1 MLERELNE
9 FGRRM
14 GLLGLNFGPDG
25 LVALDVERMGRL
37 HLERGGRAGA
47 EELLL
52 YLARPFPAHDRE
64 APERALT
71 LCHYRYPRPFPLSAG
86 IHGEQLIMLTRLT
99 ERDATAANMEKAVLM
114 LADAMNKVN
123 QGV

>member
-14 GLLGLNFGPDG
+14 GLPGLNFGPDG

-52 YLARPFPAHDRE
+52 YLSRPFPAHDGE

-99 ERDATAANMEKAVLM
+99 ERETTAANMEKAVLM